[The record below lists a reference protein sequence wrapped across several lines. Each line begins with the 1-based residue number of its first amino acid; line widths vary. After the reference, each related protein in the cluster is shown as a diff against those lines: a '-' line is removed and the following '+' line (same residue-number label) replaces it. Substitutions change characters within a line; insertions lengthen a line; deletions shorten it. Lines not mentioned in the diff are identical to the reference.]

1 MVSFSRVIGIYAAVL
16 GTANALS
23 LRLNGVN
30 YDLRQGPDWDPNKC
44 KSGPIIKD
52 DLQHLQQITSHI
64 RTYSLGDCDVRPVL
78 TYAKDK
84 NMKVWLGVWVSA
96 DEAVYMKE
104 VETLESLLADGLIDD
119 TVIGFNVGSEAVYRG
134 DITAEQVSCYSNH
147 LHYFESSASRCL
159 FQL

>member
-1 MVSFSRVIGIYAAVL
+1 
-16 GTANALS
+16 
-23 LRLNGVN
+23 
-30 YDLRQGPDWDPNKC
+30 
-44 KSGPIIKD
+44 
-52 DLQHLQQITSHI
+52 
-64 RTYSLGDCDVRPVL
+64 
-78 TYAKDK
+78 
-84 NMKVWLGVWVSA
+84 MKVWLGVWVSA